1 MTNLE
6 VYIISIW
13 ELISSEVPS
22 LEPKKNL
29 NSWYIPERPSCFE
42 DIRTEPLKSDTL
54 LAGLP
59 QSPGKRTCLLGNPK
73 LKIRQDE
80 GITGKNHRFL
90 KKTYFRIVAL
100 GAWLVFVGRFVY
112 IFPLTLNKIHHL
124 SRWNPMILCATSN
137 FLYISKHFGLRRDFW
152 DHQPP
157 RCVAFPFFAFFFLL
171 KFAKKSPSFNGKS
184 IFRFANLSSSRHY
197 YDLPWESEAFGS
209 GMMEVSWN
217 WDPVPPKITSSRWRT
232 MRRDLL
238 APSEILKHVKV
249 PWSEVKPVLHSNTHK
264 NSPKSTVKW
273 RKPSL
278 KYQCWIV
285 SALFFNLFSTL
296 RPFCSTLPGSLTVR
310 PLKNRPGR
318 GKLRRCVWKLGFPH
332 EFHRPPAAVGL
343 VVLTL
348 GLLK

>member
-22 LEPKKNL
+22 LEQKKNL

-54 LAGLP
+54 FAGLP
-59 QSPGKRTCLLGNPK
+59 QSPGKLTCLLGNPK

-157 RCVAFPFFAFFFLL
+157 RCVAFPFFAFFFFWSLL
-171 KFAKKSPSFNGKS
+171 KSHPVSMGSQFSDSRICRRVVTTMIYHG
-184 IFRFANLSSSRHY
+184 NL
-197 YDLPWESEAFGS
+197 
-209 GMMEVSWN
+209 
-217 WDPVPPKITSSRWRT
+217 
-232 MRRDLL
+232 
-238 APSEILKHVKV
+238 
-249 PWSEVKPVLHSNTHK
+249 
-264 NSPKSTVKW
+264 
-273 RKPSL
+273 KPS
-278 KYQCWIV
+278 
-285 SALFFNLFSTL
+285 
-296 RPFCSTLPGSLTVR
+296 
-310 PLKNRPGR
+310 GR
-318 GKLRRCVWKLGFPH
+318 GWWKFHGIEIQSLRKL
-332 EFHRPPAAVGL
+332 HRPDDAPWDG
-343 VVLTL
+343 TY
-348 GLLK
+348 